1 MTRSLFRSAR
11 TTGKTLRVV
20 LVKPSKYDDEGY
32 VIRHFRGVLP
42 SNTLACLASLT
53 RDVAGRR
60 LLGDIDIEVELFDD
74 TVEKIPVRRIIRSHR
89 LPRTRTV
96 IALAGVQSNQF
107 PRAADLARKF
117 RAGGLQVLIGGFHV
131 SGTLAMLEGVSP
143 EIQELLDLGVTVV
156 KGEVEETWGTCS
168 GTRPRTGCGRCT
180 TSWTTSPIF
189 TTAPSR

>member
-20 LVKPSKYDDEGY
+20 LIKPSKYDDEGY

-117 RAGGLQVLIGGFHV
+117 RAGGCRFSSAASMSAGCWRCSRGVARNPGTARPGRDRGERGG
-131 SGTLAMLEGVSP
+131 GGNLGD
-143 EIQELLDLGVTVV
+143 LLRDAAEDRLRPLYDFMDRKPDL
-156 KGEVEETWGTCS
+156 
-168 GTRPRTGCGRCT
+168 
-180 TSWTTSPIF
+180 